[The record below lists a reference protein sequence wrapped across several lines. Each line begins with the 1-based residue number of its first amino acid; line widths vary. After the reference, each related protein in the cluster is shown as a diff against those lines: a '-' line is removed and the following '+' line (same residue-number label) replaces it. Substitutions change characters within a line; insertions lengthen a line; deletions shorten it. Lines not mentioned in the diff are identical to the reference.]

1 MRELDFSKAK
11 EELINLQD
19 KQSIVITVDASV
31 SSELE
36 MLAYKKPSLEELFG
50 SAVRGELTDSS
61 FARLASIVEEYTHV
75 NILLDKI
82 MQKMLLDALGE
93 EAFIYL
99 RDPMNY
105 LNYYFNFHLNSLV
118 ISKDLHTSCKTCS

>member
-1 MRELDFSKAK
+1 MKHLDFGNAIGELKNLKA
-11 EELINLQD
+11 EE
-19 KQSIVITVDASV
+19 SIIITVDKDI

-50 SAVRGELTDSS
+50 SAVRGELTDNSPQ
-61 FARLASIVEEYTHV
+61 RLADIIEQYTHV

-82 MQKMLLDALGE
+82 MQKILLDALGE

-99 RDPMNY
+99 RDPMNSI
-105 LNYYFNFHLNSLV
+105 NYYFNFMLNSIV
-118 ISKDLHTSCKTCS
+118 ISKQLHNCKTCN